1 MSRPSMTALLALL
14 AIAGYQNRDK
24 IAEMLGGLGKKDPG
38 AKGQVEQNEPEA
50 QAQDGLG
57 GLLSQL
63 DAGGASAAGMLSGGL
78 GELLESFNKSGQ
90 GEIAKSWVSTGPN
103 KQCTADE
110 LKRAIGP
117 EVLDTLSQQ
126 TGLSRD
132 ELLTKLSREL
142 PDAVDKYTPEGR
154 FPKEADLSRA

>member
-38 AKGQVEQNEPEA
+38 AKGQVGQNEPEA

-90 GEIAKSWVSTGPN
+90 GEIAKSWVSTGPTN
-103 KQCTADE
+103 NARRTNSSGQ
-110 LKRAIGP
+110 LVRRYWI
-117 EVLDTLSQQ
+117 LYR
-126 TGLSRD
+126 SRPVYH
-132 ELLTKLSREL
+132 ETSC
-142 PDAVDKYTPEGR
+142 
-154 FPKEADLSRA
+154 

>member
-38 AKGQVEQNEPEA
+38 AKGQVGQNEPEA

-103 KQCTADE
+103 KHQRLLQDDCHAPP
-110 LKRAIGP
+110 GP
-117 EVLDTLSQQ
+117 QV
-126 TGLSRD
+126 SRVGC
-132 ELLTKLSREL
+132 RPRL
-142 PDAVDKYTPEGR
+142 P
-154 FPKEADLSRA
+154 